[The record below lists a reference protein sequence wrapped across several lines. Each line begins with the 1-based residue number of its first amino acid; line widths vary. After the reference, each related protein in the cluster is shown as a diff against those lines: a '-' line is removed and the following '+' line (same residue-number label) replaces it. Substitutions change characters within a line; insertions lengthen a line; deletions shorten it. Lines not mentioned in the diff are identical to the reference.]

1 MVETL
6 DNTIPI
12 NMAVVPKQ
20 QTLDN
25 QRPEDSSQQEEEGFR
40 AGDQQS
46 STGTKE
52 TQTNSDRV
60 NMPTG
65 RNWVGTGEDHD
76 HRCLERNKR
85 DHQLPEHK

>member
-52 TQTNSDRV
+52 TQT
-60 NMPTG
+60 
-65 RNWVGTGEDHD
+65 
-76 HRCLERNKR
+76 
-85 DHQLPEHK
+85 